1 MIDSRSLGFAVLLLG
16 VVVVSADRP
25 GAQTGDGE
33 NIILGRPTDDS
44 IVVHVL
50 AEQGTQ
56 VSVEYGDSP
65 GQFSE
70 RTEPIAASVDG
81 TAVITVDG
89 LDPGSVYHYRVTYTD
104 ANGSRNG
111 EEYSFRTQR
120 SRSTPFSFGVQGDS
134 HPERLT
140 IMYHPDL
147 YARTMA
153 LVADAQPDLYFMLG
167 DDFSISNQVPNYF
180 QGDRSTLT
188 QRFVDDIYINQ
199 RRFLGLMANSTALFP
214 VNGNHEEARRSLLG
228 TALHDVAIFAGRA
241 RNRYF
246 PVPTPDDFYSGN
258 PEPVEGIGLLGD
270 YFAFEWGDA
279 LFMSLDPYW
288 HSTRVTEHIGGMG
301 AGMGAEPPWE
311 EIVDEWNALT
321 RRTGN
326 LWNATIG
333 DAQYEWFKRTLE
345 ESDATYKFVF
355 THHVLGTGRG
365 GIERATR
372 YEWGGYTDDGVWEF
386 DEQRPDWDLPIHQL
400 MVENGVTI
408 FFQAHDHIFAR
419 QELDGVVYQSVPNP
433 ADGTYEGRNKNAYL
447 SGDILDSSGYLHVT
461 VTRDEVTVDYVRSWM
476 PQDENGDRRH
486 GEIAFSYSVP

>member
-1 MIDSRSLGFAVLLLG
+1 M
-16 VVVVSADRP
+16 VVSADRP

-65 GQFSE
+65 GRFSE
-70 RTEPIAASVDG
+70 RTEPIAASADG

-89 LDPGSVYHYRVTYTD
+89 LDPGSVYRYRVTYTD

-120 SRSTPFSFGVQGDS
+120 SRGTPFSFGVQGDS
-134 HPERLT
+134 HPERRT
-140 IMYHPDL
+140 RMYHPDL
-147 YARTMA
+147 YARTMQ
-153 LVADAQPDLYFMLG
+153 LVAGAQPDLYFM
-167 DDFSISNQVPNYF
+167 
-180 QGDRSTLT
+180 
-188 QRFVDDIYINQ
+188 
-199 RRFLGLMANSTALFP
+199 
-214 VNGNHEEARRSLLG
+214 
-228 TALHDVAIFAGRA
+228 
-241 RNRYF
+241 
-246 PVPTPDDFYSGN
+246 
-258 PEPVEGIGLLGD
+258 LGD

-279 LFMSLDPYW
+279 
-288 HSTRVTEHIGGMG
+288 
-301 AGMGAEPPWE
+301 
-311 EIVDEWNALT
+311 
-321 RRTGN
+321 
-326 LWNATIG
+326 
-333 DAQYEWFKRTLE
+333 QYEWFKKTLE
-345 ESDATYKFVF
+345 ESDAKYKFVF

-365 GIERATR
+365 GIERETR
-372 YEWGGYTDDGVWEF
+372 YEWGGYTDEGVWEF

-433 ADGTYEGRNKNAYL
+433 ADDTYEGRNKNAYL

-461 VTRDEVTVDYVRSWM
+461 VM
-476 PQDENGDRRH
+476 PAGQGVQ
-486 GEIAFSYSVP
+486 S